1 MVEWKQKNT
10 FVKLNFPV
18 IESREEMIALGIRS
32 NETLIIFNCFIWIC
46 TLVCIPMKHERGL
59 DGFYEFFM
67 GGRYSNRRLMQLM
80 RLWGCSVINRSEF

>member
-46 TLVCIPMKHERGL
+46 TLVCIPMKGDWMGFMNFSWA
-59 DGFYEFFM
+59 DGTAMED
-67 GGRYSNRRLMQLM
+67 
-80 RLWGCSVINRSEF
+80 